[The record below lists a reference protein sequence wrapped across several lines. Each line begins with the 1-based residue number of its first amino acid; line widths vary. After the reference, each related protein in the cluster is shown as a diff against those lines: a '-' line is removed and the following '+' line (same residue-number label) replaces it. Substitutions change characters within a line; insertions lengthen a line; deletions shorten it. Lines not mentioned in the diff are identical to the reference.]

1 MIKLEKN
8 KIYKVVSTNKSFKR
22 NYMIFSLR
30 NDLFW
35 NGETSMNFRKTIFLI
50 NLDGEFGMG
59 GDMGIHQGNEIVELS
74 LADWLELGHF
84 LRGTKLR
91 ANLRTK
97 KVTDIELEN
106 WEITEI

>member
-8 KIYKVVSTNKSFKR
+8 RIYKIITTNTSFKR
-22 NYMIFSLR
+22 NYMIFALPKDIEWEGGRSVHTSL
-30 NDLFW
+30 
-35 NGETSMNFRKTIFLI
+35 FLI
-50 NLDGEFGMG
+50 NLEGEFKMG
-59 GDMGIHQGNEIVELS
+59 CDMGLHPSNKVVEPTAS
-74 LADWLELGHF
+74 DWLEVGCY
-84 LRGTKLR
+84 LRETRFR